1 MPSGHSHPFLP
12 DRVYAFIRQN
22 LQLENAVGQG
32 IGGEENMSK
41 NTNMLSTLSPFSM
54 AYTEMNSRVL
64 LYPIPPHS
72 ECIIP
77 ASKANAIPIRRPN
90 IIHSR

>member
-1 MPSGHSHPFLP
+1 
-12 DRVYAFIRQN
+12 
-22 LQLENAVGQG
+22 
-32 IGGEENMSK
+32 MSK

-77 ASKANAIPIRRPN
+77 ASKG
-90 IIHSR
+90 SRLPYRYSDKKAEYYP